1 MKTATTLAALAALT
15 LATSAHADTFA
26 VSGVKGDRKG
36 RTILTTGPCELKLD
50 ALALG
55 TTKAN
60 LSNMRRAFYYMSDGT
75 TEEGC
80 WRHDAGTV
88 LLAWPASKIL
98 RRWPIKNFDV
108 TERKASAWESL
119 P

>member
-1 MKTATTLAALAALT
+1 MKTAILTAALAAT
-15 LATSAHADTFA
+15 LITSAHADTFA

-36 RTILTTGPCELKLD
+36 RTILTTSPCELKLD

-60 LSNMRRAFYYMSDGT
+60 LANMRRAFYYTSDGLT
-75 TEEGC
+75 AEGC

-88 LLAWPASKIL
+88 LLAWPAERIL

-108 TERKASAWESL
+108 SERKASAWETL

>member
-1 MKTATTLAALAALT
+1 MKNAILTAALAAT
-15 LATSAHADTFA
+15 LITSAQADTFA

-36 RTILTTGPCELKLD
+36 RTILTTSPCELKLD

-60 LSNMRRAFYYMSDGT
+60 LANMRRAFYYTSDGMT
-75 TEEGC
+75 AEGC

-88 LLAWPASKIL
+88 LLAWPAERIL

>member
-1 MKTATTLAALAALT
+1 MKTAILTAALAASLT
-15 LATSAHADTFA
+15 MTAHADTFA
-26 VSGVKGDRKG
+26 ISGVKGDRKG
-36 RTILTTGPCELKLD
+36 RTILTTSPCELKLD

-60 LSNMRRAFYYMSDGT
+60 LAGMRRAFYYTSDGLT
-75 TEEGC
+75 AEGC

-88 LLAWPASKIL
+88 LLAWPAERIL

-108 TERKASAWESL
+108 SERKASAWESL

>member
-1 MKTATTLAALAALT
+1 MKTAILTAALAASLT
-15 LATSAHADTFA
+15 MTAHADTFA
-26 VSGVKGDRKG
+26 ISGVKGDRKG
-36 RTILTTGPCELKLD
+36 RTILTTSPCELKLD

-60 LSNMRRAFYYMSDGT
+60 LSGMRRAFYYTSDGLT
-75 TEEGC
+75 AEGC

-88 LLAWPASKIL
+88 LLAWPAERIL

-108 TERKASAWESL
+108 IERKASAWETL

>member
-1 MKTATTLAALAALT
+1 MKTAILTAALAASLT
-15 LATSAHADTFA
+15 MTAHADTFA
-26 VSGVKGDRKG
+26 ISGVKGDRKG
-36 RTILTTGPCELKLD
+36 RTILTTSPCELKLD

-60 LSNMRRAFYYMSDGT
+60 LSGMRRAFYYTGDGAT
-75 TEEGC
+75 AEGC

-88 LLAWPASKIL
+88 LLAWPAERIL

-108 TERKASAWESL
+108 TERKASAWETL

>member
-26 VSGVKGDRKG
+26 VAGVKGDRKG
-36 RTILTTGPCELKLD
+36 RTILTTSPCELKLD

-60 LSNMRRAFYYMSDGT
+60 LAGMRRAFYYTSDGMT
-75 TEEGC
+75 AEGC

-88 LLAWPASKIL
+88 LLAWPDERIL
-98 RRWPIKNFDV
+98 RRWPVKNFDV
-108 TERKASAWESL
+108 IERKASAWESL